1 MSKTRQFWDE
11 EIETMPR
18 KQLERMQLE
27 RLKGQVERAYSTST
41 FYRELYQKAGVRPED
56 IKSLEDARKL
66 PFVDKTSAQDAYPF
80 GMLVCELGKI
90 RELHSATTP
99 SRQFLPVYAT
109 KKDLSDWAERCARVL
124 WMVGLRPGDSIQNSF
139 RFGLSTGGFGF
150 HYGAMKAG
158 MMSIPASTGGTDR
171 QIDLIVD
178 LGVKAVAMMPSYGFY
193 LAMRAHERGID
204 LARDGDLKVGLFGAE
219 PTSPQMKDRL
229 GELMGLTAY
238 GEYGMN
244 EFLGPGMACHC
255 LYKKG
260 MHTWADH
267 FLVECVDPDSGE
279 VVPEGIPGE
288 LVWTWL
294 SAEGTAM
301 IRYRSHDISSVTWE
315 RCPCKRTHPRITRI
329 SGRTDGALSIG
340 GYIVYPSKL
349 QDVMGLF
356 PEVGDFHVILDSVKG
371 LDCMTI
377 RAQLRGGTGL
387 DAERLALRICSAIRS
402 YVVVTPRV
410 EVVPAGTLGTE
421 VGKSGFRIID
431 YRRGSGRYGVRTE

>member
-1 MSKTRQFWDE
+1 MPKHREYWDE

-27 RLKGQVERAYSTST
+27 RLKGQVQRAYSTST

-56 IKSLEDARKL
+56 IRSLEDVRKL

-109 KKDLSDWAERCARVL
+109 KKDLSDWAQRCARVL

-158 MMSIPASTGGTDR
+158 MISIPASTGGTDR

-255 LYKKG
+255 LHKKG

-294 SAEGTAM
+294 TAQGTAM

-315 RCPCKRTHPRITRI
+315 RCPCGRTHPRITRI

-340 GYIVYPSKL
+340 GYIVYTSKL

-377 RAQLRGGTGL
+377 RAQLRVGAGVE
-387 DAERLALRICSAIRS
+387 AERLALRICSAIRS

-421 VGKSGFRIID
+421 VGESRFRMID
-431 YRRGSGRYGVRTE
+431 YRRGSGRYGVRTQ